1 MPKPQPLTRQQGN
14 VLPGWHENPTNKRVK
29 REILAVLDNMVQPGL
44 YGELTLTLT
53 LENGILKPEIA
64 VTRRTVHRVP

>member
-1 MPKPQPLTRQQGN
+1 MARPAPITRYTGEA
-14 VLPGWHENPTNKRVK
+14 PTDWHENATNKRVK
-29 REILAVLDNMVQPGL
+29 RDVLAILDDMVQPGL